1 LPISVKHPKIS
12 EKADGQ
18 DDSLIQPTDW
28 NAIHEFDV
36 NATSLV
42 GNPTGSVAAAT
53 NIPLSSEFKFE
64 GGKLSLTAP
73 LDDVDIVVATIDAAN
88 PDSARVLTN
97 TSSISWDISVA
108 EQVKAKIV
116 DNSVSLA
123 HMEHSTV
130 GGELLYYNKTGTPIG
145 APSRLT
151 QGAAGTVLTNV
162 GDGANPSWEY
172 SGAPHCVLI
181 DEKPNGAAN
190 VVFATGAWRDRV
202 INTQVLDT
210 FHLVTF
216 ASNIF
221 TLGIGTWVIEWS
233 CPAQACGA
241 HQTRLYNSTATA
253 HPVVYGTSEY
263 APESGNL
270 QTRST
275 GVAQVIH
282 TVATGYKIQHYC
294 IENGFFGRS
303 ANIPAVGIPAGDPP
317 EIFTIVK
324 IWRVA

>member
-1 LPISVKHPKIS
+1 LALTVKHLKHS
-12 EKADGQ
+12 NKSDGQ
-18 DDSLIQPTDW
+18 DASLLQPTDW
-28 NAIHEFDV
+28 NAEHVFKTD
-36 NATSLV
+36 AKSLV
-42 GNPTGSVAAAT
+42 GNST
-53 NIPLSSEFKFE
+53 SSEANAESVHLSDDFE
-64 GGKLSLTAP
+64 LEDGELGLTTKLS
-73 LDDVDIVVATIDAAN
+73 DIELVVATTDDAN
-88 PDSARVLTN
+88 PDSARVLTS
-97 TSSISWDISVA
+97 TTTVSWDTA
-108 EQVKAKIV
+108 TAKQVKATVV
-116 DNSVSLA
+116 DNSISLA
-123 HMEHSTV
+123 KMAHGT
-130 GGELLYYNKTGTPIG
+130 GGEILYYDKTSTPVG
-145 APSRLT
+145 APVRLVT
-151 QGAAGTVLTNV
+151 GPPGTVLASV
-162 GDGANPSWEY
+162 GATSNPSWEY
-172 SGAPHCVLI
+172 TGAPHCVLI

-190 VVFATGAWRDRV
+190 VAFATGAWRDRV

-241 HQTRLYNSTATA
+241 HQTRLYNNTATA

-275 GVAQVIH
+275 GIAQVVH

-294 IENGFFGRS
+294 IEDGFFGRS
-303 ANIPAVGIPAGDPP
+303 ANIPAVGTPAGDPP

-324 IWRVA
+324 IWKLA